1 MSGSVPGHEITALSR
16 DRDPGEELRPGSAA
30 WVIGVV
36 ETHWDVPP
44 ASVAL
49 RPLASAAEEPLL
61 SHTSQLWR
69 IDLPYGPAGEHAA
82 FVFKAQLNTAAIRS
96 PEFHGLKRRIMEIC
110 AGHGIPV
117 PLAVPAVDGSA
128 VVRQDGVD
136 CELAPMLPGTA
147 HRSLTPGQ
155 ADGVTATGLALRSAL
170 DRLPDSM
177 VAALRAHPVNPLVE
191 EERWQVAL
199 DDALGRLLPLAGN
212 RTDEWGRLIAAV
224 LRQLQRCK
232 PLLDQFAAVE
242 AGAARDV
249 SVVHGDLHRHHFLF
263 DDAREDRITAVLD
276 FDNLRLG
283 DRLLDLAWIAGT
295 AGRVA
300 GTWNVRQRSTA
311 TFAQA
316 AESAGLLAPGE
327 KCRLMPTLLAYAVP
341 VVVDIAKDILDRDI
355 LDDLWTEYLDLL
367 SPARMAETH
376 ALLTGLP
383 RPST

>member
-1 MSGSVPGHEITALSR
+1 M
-16 DRDPGEELRPGSAA
+16 
-30 WVIGVV
+30 
-36 ETHWDVPP
+36 
-44 ASVAL
+44 
-49 RPLASAAEEPLL
+49 ASAAEEPLL

-232 PLLDQFAAVE
+232 PLLDQFAAME

-295 AGRVA
+295 AG
-300 GTWNVRQRSTA
+300 Q
-311 TFAQA
+311 
-316 AESAGLLAPGE
+316 APGDRRVVDALRVRPRPAGHPGLDPE
-327 KCRLMPTLLAYAVP
+327 RAERLFLDYFQRHDDTLLQAVADFETRTGRTHP
-341 VVVDIAKDILDRDI
+341 GLREIVVRAERNLADYRAFPRLLD
-355 LDDLWTEYLDLL
+355 
-367 SPARMAETH
+367 
-376 ALLTGLP
+376 ALLLEP
-383 RPST
+383 LSFRLADVDKESS